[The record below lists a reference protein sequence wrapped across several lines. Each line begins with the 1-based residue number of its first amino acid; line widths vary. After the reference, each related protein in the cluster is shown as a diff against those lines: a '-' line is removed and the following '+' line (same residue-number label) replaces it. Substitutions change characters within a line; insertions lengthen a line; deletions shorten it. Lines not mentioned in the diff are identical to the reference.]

1 MSTTLH
7 LNPAES
13 SIVVKD
19 DVLDVARK
27 LQVAKI
33 NADAV
38 VHFVGLAGQTLLVPA
53 DSIVYA
59 EGRA

>member
-7 LNPAES
+7 LNADED

-19 DVLDVARK
+19 DVLAVSRK
-27 LQVAKI
+27 LQVAKL
-33 NADAV
+33 NADATI
-38 VHFVGLAGQTLLVPA
+38 HFVGLAGQTLVVPT
-53 DSIVYA
+53 DNIVYA